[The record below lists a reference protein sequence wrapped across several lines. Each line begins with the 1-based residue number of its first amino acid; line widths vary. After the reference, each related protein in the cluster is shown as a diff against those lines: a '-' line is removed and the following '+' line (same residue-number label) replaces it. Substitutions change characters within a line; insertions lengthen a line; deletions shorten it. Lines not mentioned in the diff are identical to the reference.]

1 MDVQQGQ
8 DRAVNGELHCDL
20 LVVGS
25 GGAALTAAIA
35 ARKSGLD
42 VVVVEKQPVFGGTT
56 ATSGG
61 MLWIPGNHLSK
72 ELQAEIGQTDSIE
85 SARKYIIDEAA
96 NYADVDRIDAYLR
109 YGPEMIEFLERET
122 HVRFEAARYPD
133 YNMRHPNSSIL
144 RSLFSVE
151 YDASHLGKHFREL
164 KPELPQLLFLGFAIG
179 SSVEMQQFFRAG
191 RSIKA
196 FAAVAAK
203 MTRHLIHS
211 AMFGGPRRV
220 VRGRALITRLAQTV
234 FELNVPILLS
244 SPARALLRDGDT
256 VIGAVI
262 DGPQGERRIIARRGV
277 VLGSG
282 GFPYSSER
290 RQQAYPANAWD
301 GVNRSVANPGNTG
314 DGARLAEEAGGVF
327 SNDVSNAAAWMPT
340 SLVPDISGPAGV
352 WPHLVDRLKP
362 GFIAI
367 TRNGRRFADESCPYS
382 EFVPAMIE
390 ATRGDSLAYAWVIG
404 DRNAVDRWG
413 IGRVRPRPMPRKK
426 FIRTGYLKEGK
437 TIRDLAVAIEVD
449 PNQLEETIA
458 RFNADAVRGIDSEF
472 QRGGNVYDLYQG
484 DDEHKPNPC
493 LGPLDTGPFYA
504 VKVYAGEIGTFAGI
518 RTDKFSRVLNKDGEV
533 VSGLYAVGNDQAN
546 VFGGA
551 YPGAGATLGPGFT
564 FGYVAGRHAAGALV
578 DA

>member
-1 MDVQQGQ
+1 MNVQQEQ
-8 DRAVNGELHCDL
+8 DGAADGDLQCDL

-35 ARKSGLD
+35 ARKAGLD
-42 VVVVEKQPVFGGTT
+42 VVVAEKQPVFGGTT

-61 MLWIPGNHLSK
+61 MLWIPGNHLSR
-72 ELQAEIGQTDSIE
+72 ELQTEIGQTDSID

-96 NYADVDRIDAYLR
+96 NYADIDRIDAYLR

-133 YNMRHPNSSIL
+133 YNMHHPNASTL

-151 YDASHLGKHFREL
+151 YDASNLGPHFREL

-196 FAAVAAK
+196 FTAVASK
-203 MTRHLIHS
+203 MARHLIHS
-211 AMFGGPRRV
+211 AIYGGPRRV

-234 FELNVPILLS
+234 FELKIPILLS
-244 SPARALLRDGDT
+244 SPARKLLRDGDAVT
-256 VIGAVI
+256 GALI
-262 DGPQGERRIIARRGV
+262 DTPRGERRIFARRGV
-277 VLGSG
+277 VLASG

-290 RQQAYPANAWD
+290 RQEAYPANAWD

-314 DGARLAEEAGGVF
+314 DGARMAEEAGGVF

-340 SLVPDISGPAGV
+340 SLVPEISGPAGV

-362 GFIAI
+362 GFISV
-367 TRNGRRFADESCPYS
+367 TRSGRRFVDESCAYS

-390 ATRGDSLAYAWVIG
+390 ATRGDPIAYAWVIG
-404 DRNAVDRWG
+404 DRHAVDRWG
-413 IGRVRPRPMPRKK
+413 IGRVRPKPMPRRK
-426 FIRTGYLKEGK
+426 FIRSGYLVEAKS
-437 TIRDLAVAIEVD
+437 IRELAIAIEVD
-449 PNQLEETIA
+449 PSTLEETVA
-458 RFNADAVRGIDSEF
+458 RFNADAVQGIDSEF

-493 LGPLDTGPFYA
+493 LGPVEQAPFYA
-504 VKVYAGEIGTFAGI
+504 VKVFAGEIGTFAGI
-518 RTDKFSRVLNKDGEV
+518 RTDKYARVLSKDGAV
-533 VSGLYAVGNDQAN
+533 VPGLYAAGNDQAN

-551 YPGAGATLGPGFT
+551 YPGAGATLGPAFT
-564 FGYVAGRHAAGALV
+564 FGYVAGMHAAGALA